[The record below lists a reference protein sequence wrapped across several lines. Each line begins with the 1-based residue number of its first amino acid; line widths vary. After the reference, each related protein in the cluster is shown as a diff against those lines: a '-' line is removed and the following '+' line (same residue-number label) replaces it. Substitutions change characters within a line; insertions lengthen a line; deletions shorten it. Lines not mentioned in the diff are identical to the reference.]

1 MLYKFKSKTTGD
13 LILLEPAGRRV
24 LEIIGKEPKEK
35 GIILAA
41 QIPAALTALEAALV
55 REDALDKQVKAE
67 EGREAEERDDANAN
81 ADAVTLRQR
90 VKPFVDMLRRCDDAG
105 VDVVW
110 GV

>member
-24 LEIIGKEPKEK
+24 LEIIGKAPEAK

-41 QIPAALTALEAALV
+41 QIPAALAALDAALV
-55 REDALDKQVKAE
+55 RDDAEPQQGHAD
-67 EGREAEERDDANAN
+67 EGRDADVRNDTTGN
-81 ADAVTLRQR
+81 ADEVTLRQR
-90 VKPFVDMLRRCDDAG
+90 VKPFVDMLRRCEVAG